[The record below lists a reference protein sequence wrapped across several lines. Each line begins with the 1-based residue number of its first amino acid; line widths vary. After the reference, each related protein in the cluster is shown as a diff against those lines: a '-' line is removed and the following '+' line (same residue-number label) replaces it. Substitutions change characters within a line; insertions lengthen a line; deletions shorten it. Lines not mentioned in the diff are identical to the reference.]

1 MPGSYRP
8 CPGRPEGGRGRGR
21 GGRGARVAGRE
32 DAGTRCDAHLPQPTV
47 DAGAKVAPLSSP
59 HQGPRAA
66 APRSPGATGALGAR
80 CARWPELSP
89 PRRQRRPSIRAGTD
103 ATHASRPAPS
113 PRRLLQGDTPGRWHA
128 RRRRGLG
135 QGGDAGRGG
144 TGEPS
149 PLPGLQRSTPSLSGP
164 GKDEKS
170 CASLPSGE
178 KHIKYSLF
186 SAHRNSRLR
195 TQRSHTL
202 RATLVFPLF
211 HSL

>member
-32 DAGTRCDAHLPQPTV
+32 DAGTGCDVHLPQPTV
-47 DAGAKVAPLSSP
+47 NAGAKVAPLSSP
-59 HQGPRAA
+59 HGEPRAP
-66 APRSPGATGALGAR
+66 APGSPGAVGALGAR

-89 PRRQRRPSIRAGTD
+89 PRRQRRLSIRAGTD

-128 RRRRGLG
+128 RRRRGLR

-149 PLPGLQRSTPSLSGP
+149 PLPGLRSPTHRAESLARSLARVL
-164 GKDEKS
+164 GKMRRAALRSPREKS
-170 CASLPSGE
+170 TLNTACSL
-178 KHIKYSLF
+178 
-186 SAHRNSRLR
+186 
-195 TQRSHTL
+195 HTE
-202 RATLVFPLF
+202 TPG
-211 HSL
+211 